1 MNAAYIDKYHTKP
14 LAEQQLK
21 VTCMNYHVGHTI
33 TYEMSPYKY
42 TCRIPGIM
50 PVSVLPSFLYMF
62 TSNY

>member
-14 LAEQQLK
+14 LAEQLK

-50 PVSVLPSFLYMF
+50 PVSVLLSF
-62 TSNY
+62 